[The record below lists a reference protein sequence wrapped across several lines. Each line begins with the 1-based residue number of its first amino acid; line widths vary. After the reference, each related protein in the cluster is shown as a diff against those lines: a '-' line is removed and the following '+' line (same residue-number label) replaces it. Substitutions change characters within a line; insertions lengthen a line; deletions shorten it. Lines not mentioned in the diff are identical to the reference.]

1 MCQLLA
7 LARLGTRTVERGE
20 QATAQVFDKEIA
32 NEYRSSILPYENS
45 DVRKQNFVV
54 QLPVDFGESYRALHC
69 IYV

>member
-7 LARLGTRTVERGE
+7 LARLGTRTAERGE
-20 QATAQVFDKEIA
+20 QAAAQVFDKKIA

-54 QLPVDFGESYRALHC
+54 
-69 IYV
+69 

>member
-7 LARLGTRTVERGE
+7 LARLGTRTAERGE
-20 QATAQVFDKEIA
+20 QAAAQVFDKKIA

-54 QLPVDFGESYRALHC
+54 RLPVDFGESYRALHC
-69 IYV
+69 IFV

>member
-7 LARLGTRTVERGE
+7 LARLGTRTAERGE
-20 QATAQVFDKEIA
+20 QAAAQVFDKEIA

-54 QLPVDFGESYRALHC
+54 QLPVDFGELHRALHR
-69 IYV
+69 IFV